1 MFVFSSD
8 CDKSL
13 SEADESLIIIEAIQE
28 ASLSKFLPED
38 APPFEKI
45 MEDTFPGV
53 TVSKVRH
60 LALEVTQLWQALP
73 GPSQVDVALNTVAPS
88 EILSLLMSRTSQDW
102 GKALADMFLTR
113 GGEGTLNTR

>member
-1 MFVFSSD
+1 MRFQSCFHLANKGPGGSGDREGAADTMFVFSSD

-13 SEADESLIIIEAIQE
+13 SEADESVIIIEAIQE

-60 LALEVTQLWQALP
+60 LALEVTQPWQALP
-73 GPSQVDVALNTVAPS
+73 GPLR
-88 EILSLLMSRTSQDW
+88 LMW
-102 GKALADMFLTR
+102 L
-113 GGEGTLNTR
+113 